1 MTILHGFLTG
11 DHKEC
16 DEAFVDAES
25 AVASGDWHK
34 ANAAWRSFEQHLLR
48 HFSMEEEVLFPA
60 IEQRTGMTQGPTEVM
75 RCDHEQMR
83 ALLARLD
90 DCLTAS
96 DARGFLGLAETMM
109 VLVQQ
114 HNMKEEQVLYPMAD
128 ELLEDPQAVLAA
140 MRARHQ
146 AE

>member
-1 MTILHGFLTG
+1 MKLASSTLPALRRVNRAIATPGRRRLSQL
-11 DHKEC
+11 
-16 DEAFVDAES
+16 ANRLRLLAYRLRIYLAETLPRLFDINCAGS
-25 AVASGDWHK
+25 A
-34 ANAAWRSFEQHLLR
+34 LLLL
-48 HFSMEEEVLFPA
+48 SPLLLV
-60 IEQRTGMTQGPTEVM
+60 
-75 RCDHEQMR
+75 R